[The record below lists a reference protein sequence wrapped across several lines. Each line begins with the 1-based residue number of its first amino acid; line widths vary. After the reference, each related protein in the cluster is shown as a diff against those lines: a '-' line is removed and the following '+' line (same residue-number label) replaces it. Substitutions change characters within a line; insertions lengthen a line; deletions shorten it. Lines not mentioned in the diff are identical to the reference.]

1 MRIEALTRRLLVG
14 LGTAAVA
21 LVADQATK
29 AAAVAFRE
37 TPARV
42 IPGVLTFTY
51 TENPGAS
58 FSLFQGSGSV
68 LALAAVIAIAITI
81 GAIVRPRPAA
91 EIVGFGLITGGALGN
106 LADRIFRGPGWFD
119 GHVVDWIQF
128 PHFPVF
134 NLADTAI
141 TIGVAVLLIVA
152 WRSR

>member
-1 MRIEALTRRLLVG
+1 MRVEALRSRLLVG
-14 LGTAAVA
+14 LGTAGAA
-21 LVADQATK
+21 LAADQFTK
-29 AAAVAFRE
+29 AAAATFRDH
-37 TPARV
+37 PVRV

-51 TENPGAS
+51 TENSGAS
-58 FSLFQGSGSV
+58 FSLFQGSGSI
-68 LALAAVIAIAITI
+68 LALAAVVAIAITV

-119 GHVVDWIQF
+119 GRVVDWIQF

-141 TIGVAVLLIVA
+141 TFGVAVLLVVA
-152 WRSR
+152 WRTR